1 MSMNHFIKQLFTIKD
16 SNIQIQSFEET
27 FYKSRKSIV
36 IEGTLIRTYRRCP
49 CCKDST
55 KQIVK
60 NGKKIS
66 MILLNRSGNKRT
78 YLRLKKQRYLCR
90 ACKKYF
96 TARTYLVTPFCFIS
110 KQIHYKILEELTERQ
125 SIKAI
130 GKHCDVSVTTVQRTL
145 SALSSDIRQNLEYLP
160 RCLLFDE
167 FRSLSTWHGKFSF
180 SCMDGE
186 TGKLFE
192 ILPSRRKKDL
202 VAFFMRFSLKARL
215 GVHYIVMDM
224 NAPYFSLV
232 KECFPNAQ
240 VIVDR
245 FHIVQ
250 HLNRFFDAVRKRVMK
265 TLDQKDPIQA
275 KQYRQ
280 LKSLFKLLL
289 KSEDR
294 LDYNTLTKR
303 RNFNWRLLTETE
315 VVDRLLKISPEL
327 KTAYRYYQDLLT
339 AYQEKDP
346 DTFFQLLRAMPGEVP
361 LELHHIKKAFFKYE
375 KGIRLALLKKYSNA
389 RLENL
394 HTGSVAKF

>member
-1 MSMNHFIKQLFTIKD
+1 M
-16 SNIQIQSFEET
+16 
-27 FYKSRKSIV
+27 
-36 IEGTLIRTYRRCP
+36 
-49 CCKDST
+49 
-55 KQIVK
+55 
-60 NGKKIS
+60 
-66 MILLNRSGNKRT
+66 
-78 YLRLKKQRYLCR
+78 
-90 ACKKYF
+90 
-96 TARTYLVTPFCFIS
+96 
-110 KQIHYKILEELTERQ
+110 TERQ

-192 ILPSRRKKDL
+192 ILPSRRKRSRC
-202 VAFFMRFSLKARL
+202 FFMRFSLKARL
-215 GVHYIVMDM
+215 GVHYIVTDM

-339 AYQEKDP
+339 AYQEKIQILFP
-346 DTFFQLLRAMPGEVP
+346 AASSNAWRSSIGTAPYQ
-361 LELHHIKKAFFKYE
+361 KAFSNTR
-375 KGIRLALLKKYSNA
+375 KGFGWHY
-389 RLENL
+389 
-394 HTGSVAKF
+394 

>member
-1 MSMNHFIKQLFTIKD
+1 
-16 SNIQIQSFEET
+16 
-27 FYKSRKSIV
+27 
-36 IEGTLIRTYRRCP
+36 
-49 CCKDST
+49 
-55 KQIVK
+55 
-60 NGKKIS
+60 
-66 MILLNRSGNKRT
+66 
-78 YLRLKKQRYLCR
+78 
-90 ACKKYF
+90 
-96 TARTYLVTPFCFIS
+96 
-110 KQIHYKILEELTERQ
+110 
-125 SIKAI
+125 
-130 GKHCDVSVTTVQRTL
+130 
-145 SALSSDIRQNLEYLP
+145 
-160 RCLLFDE
+160 
-167 FRSLSTWHGKFSF
+167 
-180 SCMDGE
+180 
-186 TGKLFE
+186 
-192 ILPSRRKKDL
+192 
-202 VAFFMRFSLKARL
+202 
-215 GVHYIVMDM
+215 
-224 NAPYFSLV
+224 
-232 KECFPNAQ
+232 
-240 VIVDR
+240 

-303 RNFNWRLLTETE
+303 RNYNWRLLTETE

-394 HTGSVAKF
+394 HTGFCCKVLNLLSNKVE